1 MFGSRYSAR
10 VGWSRA
16 IFFATVLFFA
26 PRASPSD
33 TDWAGDYANEKFLNG
48 KAAFHLSIEH
58 SGDVIQVTFNAGY
71 ADGHGTAPDGQGHA
85 KISGQNTLEFKW
97 EDSFNNSGTGRIT
110 RADRGIIVSM
120 KAIKVVE
127 PRCLAF
133 YGNKMRLKRVK

>member
-1 MFGSRYSAR
+1 VR
-10 VGWSRA
+10 VSWNRA

-26 PRASPSD
+26 PRALPSD
-33 TDWAGDYANEKFLNG
+33 TDWAGEYANEKLLNG
-48 KAAFHLSIEH
+48 KASFQLSIEQ
-58 SGDVIQVTFNAGY
+58 SGTAIQLSFNAAY
-71 ADGHGTAPDGQGHA
+71 ADGHGAAPDGEGKA
-85 KISGQNTLEFKW
+85 KITGQNTLQFKW

-133 YGNKMRLKRVK
+133 YGNKMRLRRVK